1 MDEGPHGQFGEGMSE
16 ASSLLRLQEVDLQL
30 MRIRKTLSAMPQ
42 QEKLRAIAL
51 AKRKLA
57 TQLKQIIGQRKDIEM
72 ELEDNK
78 SDHEHI
84 LQVTAEVRERV
95 NERVQGYRHIQDL
108 EAQLTS
114 LAKRQEKLEYTRND
128 IKERLARAQ
137 KAEANARE
145 LGERLIAEEEAQ
157 HASYEKETADLQAQV
172 RILEQERASLVKDL
186 RDEVIAAYDVAVK
199 RFGGL
204 AVESLSSNVPSTCR
218 VKLQPAIY
226 QKLQKGPRITECPY
240 CHRMLVVTEVGQ

>member
-1 MDEGPHGQFGEGMSE
+1 MSE

-72 ELEDNK
+72 ELEDNE

-95 NERVQGYRHIQDL
+95 SERVQGYRQIQDL

-114 LAKRQEKLEYTRND
+114 LAKRQEKLEFTHND
-128 IKERLARAQ
+128 IKVRLARAQ

-145 LGERLIAEEEAQ
+145 LGERLIAEEAAQ
-157 HASYEKETADLQAQV
+157 KASYEKETADLQAQA

-186 RDEVIAAYDVAVK
+186 RPEVIAAYDVAVK

-204 AVESLSSNVPSTCR
+204 AVESLSSNTPSTCR